1 MDIEL
6 IYFPI
11 GGRGKAI
18 RLIFETAKIPFK
30 DTRVDGKTFGAL
42 CDAGELPL
50 ETLPVLKVGGKL
62 LSSQS
67 ASIVRY
73 AAELAGLQLTG
84 GTAMARAEDVVATL
98 DDISA
103 LGTKF
108 YASSD
113 EDVQKNGT
121 DFIKSGFPFYAR
133 YIESILSN
141 GQHDGPFV
149 NESLSWVD
157 IYVYSTLGPGTNFD
171 DIVLSLGVSPAVV
184 LAAFPK
190 LTALLAAVGSIP
202 AVAAHK

>member
-1 MDIEL
+1 
-6 IYFPI
+6 
-11 GGRGKAI
+11 
-18 RLIFETAKIPFK
+18 
-30 DTRVDGKTFGAL
+30 
-42 CDAGELPL
+42 
-50 ETLPVLKVGGKL
+50 
-62 LSSQS
+62 
-67 ASIVRY
+67 
-73 AAELAGLQLTG
+73 LTG

-108 YASSD
+108 YESSD

-121 DFIKSGFPFYAR
+121 DFVKSGFPFYAR
-133 YIESILSN
+133 YIESILSS